1 MKIFSTISWGLAIL
15 FSISGVAS
23 TSDLEVIKGKAQCT
37 FLAVAKQ
44 MKISKK
50 AVDEGPPIIVYS
62 GETSIDEFNRENEGI
77 LNAKLKVFTNVFIG
91 QNNKIFLQT
100 DPAWY
105 KAPATALDSLAH
117 EFTHYF
123 QLLIVDRDLTS
134 PFLYSEQSESEAI
147 YMQKW
152 FRETKPCGD

>member
-1 MKIFSTISWGLAIL
+1 
-15 FSISGVAS
+15 
-23 TSDLEVIKGKAQCT
+23 
-37 FLAVAKQ
+37 
-44 MKISKK
+44 
-50 AVDEGPPIIVYS
+50 
-62 GETSIDEFNRENEGI
+62 
-77 LNAKLKVFTNVFIG
+77 VFTNVFIG